1 MRQAQFDAVLE
12 PGEAFLPVA
21 RRMQLRAWV
30 SEPGKGAPHPRWLQI
45 DHGDA

>member
-1 MRQAQFDAVLE
+1 
-12 PGEAFLPVA
+12 
-21 RRMQLRAWV
+21 MQLRAWV